1 MPEQKGQKQ
10 FAESSKLRFRFAMA
24 TVFAFAFCSLT
35 RKKVFNWIVKEHT
48 LPGISINCVLNENV
62 AIHDIL
68 IFDHYTCKYTI
79 KRYCLSYY
87 DKNRAS

>member
-48 LPGISINCVLNENV
+48 IPGISINSILNQNV
-62 AIHDIL
+62 AIHAIF
-68 IFDHYTCKYTI
+68 IFD
-79 KRYCLSYY
+79 KRVIVYHIMIRIELA
-87 DKNRAS
+87 NAI

>member
-10 FAESSKLRFRFAMA
+10 FAESNKLRFRFATA

-48 LPGISINCVLNENV
+48 LPEISINSILKQNV
-62 AIHDIL
+62 AIHTIF
-68 IFDHYTCKYTI
+68 IFD
-79 KRYCLSYY
+79 
-87 DKNRAS
+87 N

>member
-48 LPGISINCVLNENV
+48 LPGISINSVLNENV
-62 AIHDIL
+62 AIHTTFVL
-68 IFDHYTCKYTI
+68 IIIYV
-79 KRYCLSYY
+79 KRYCLSYH

>member
-48 LPGISINCVLNENV
+48 IPGISINSILNQNV
-62 AIHDIL
+62 AIHTIF
-68 IFDHYTCKYTI
+68 IFDHYI

-87 DKNRAS
+87 DKNRTS

>member
-48 LPGISINCVLNENV
+48 LPGIAINGILNQNI
-62 AIHDIL
+62 AIHAIFIL
-68 IFDHYTCKYTI
+68 DHYIYT
-79 KRYCLSYY
+79 LSIIL
-87 DKNRAS
+87 